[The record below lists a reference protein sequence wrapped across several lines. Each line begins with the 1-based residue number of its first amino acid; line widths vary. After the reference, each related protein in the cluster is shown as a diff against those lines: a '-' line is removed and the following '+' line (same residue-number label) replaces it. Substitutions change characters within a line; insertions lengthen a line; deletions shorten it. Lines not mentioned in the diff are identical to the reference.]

1 MLVPDSESGK
11 SGPERIV
18 YAPVPVLHQGKSCA
32 VIDKPAF
39 LAVEA
44 DGPDDVIKRLSKQ
57 LGPPGGRAWPRV
69 VHRLDTG
76 TSGCLCVAL
85 NQRGEKALALGF
97 LEGEIEKNY
106 LALVRGQVPD
116 QGRFDTAFG
125 PDPKDGRKHT
135 TRIETP
141 RRARLSWK
149 LVERFDEA
157 ALVRVVLDTGRTHQI
172 RVHLT
177 HEGHAIVGDEKYGDF
192 ALNKSLARGDVVA
205 GIRFDRMFLH
215 ARHLRFTHPGTSEVI
230 ELEAPLPAE
239 CVALIHALAKPAMR

>member
-172 RVHLT
+172 RVQFS
-177 HEGHAIVGDEKYGDF
+177 EAGFPVVGDVTYDPIETSSASPKLQEIARD
-192 ALNKSLARGDVVA
+192 LARPGLHAVSLSLVDPDGD
-205 GIRFDRMFLH
+205 GIRRVH
-215 ARHLRFTHPGTSEVI
+215 C
-230 ELEAPLPAE
+230 EAPMPADLMR
-239 CVALIHALAKPAMR
+239 ALDRLR